1 MGNMKIKYLQLK
13 NWKKILQHL
22 GIALVILVIAG
33 YGTLKILDYCYPFP
47 TAMLDKLKAQRA
59 SSIVL
64 DKNGKILRPFLSIQ
78 DNWLLWND
86 NPKRYK
92 LLSQAFIAAE
102 DRRFYQHHGIDYLAT
117 GRAFLTNIFYMRRVS
132 GASTLT
138 MQLMRMA
145 MQHHQ
150 RTLSNKIVELFR
162 AWQCEQLYSKDAIMN
177 YYLNLAPFGS
187 NIYGVTAAAKI
198 FFAKTPDELT
208 VAEAALLA
216 GLVQAPSRY
225 LPYRHQRRA
234 LKRRNI
240 VLYRMFKNHFIT
252 RQQWLLAYKTPV
264 VAQRNA
270 LPFRSPHFAQL
281 LAPQHGSK
289 IVTTIDAEIQQLA
302 RYKLHSAVRVK
313 GGINGAII
321 VVENRTGA
329 VRAFIGSAGFKTS
342 PQGEV
347 NYATQRLNTG
357 SLLKPFIYLQAFQR
371 GLALPSTIINDQP
384 RQFANYTPRNFDQ
397 QWHGQVTVR
406 EALAYSYN
414 IPAVTMLQKVGITN
428 FVDFMLDLDCAPLP
442 HTQEYYGL
450 SMALGSVPYSLLDI
464 THAYVTLA
472 RLGNKIPLHY
482 IGLRQHSED
491 STANVLHRISMNNQ
505 SFSKKQV
512 KAVNSNKSLKST
524 NNNNAP
530 FGVQRTQTTSQTMD
544 SSAAYLICDILKD
557 QTRLAGRR
565 LAVDSSKQVNFAWK
579 TGTSN
584 QYREAWTVAWNPQW
598 TVGVMLTA
606 NLPNSKAKLIGIQD
620 AAPLA
625 TTIITAISTNNN
637 CWYPKPAN
645 VITREIC
652 SVTGLVPNGNCSH
665 RIKALSIAGRT
676 MTKYCQ
682 CQKKRAQTIVQVP
695 EKTGRFIIKQ
705 PINNTTYLTT
715 GSNKKIICMATT
727 SIKQDK
733 LFWFADGNFIGQTKS
748 GNSISYKFNVGSH
761 RLTCST
767 NTGQQSSV
775 NFVIKH

>member
-1 MGNMKIKYLQLK
+1 MGNMKIKYLKLK
-13 NWKKILQHL
+13 NWKRILLYL
-22 GIALVILVIAG
+22 GIALVGLIIGG
-33 YGTLKILDYCYPFP
+33 YGTVKILDYCYPFP
-47 TAMLDKLKAQRA
+47 TAMLDELKSQRA
-59 SSIVL
+59 SAIVL
-64 DKNGKILRPFLSIQ
+64 DNHGKILRPFLSTQ

-92 LLSQAFIAAE
+92 QLCQAFIAAE
-102 DRRFYQHHGIDYLAT
+102 DRRFYQHNGIDYLAT
-117 GRAFLTNIFYMRRVS
+117 GRAFFTNILYMRRVS

-145 MQHHQ
+145 MQHHR

-162 AWQCEQLYSKDAIMN
+162 AWQCEQLYSKDDIMN

-225 LPYRHQRRA
+225 LPYRHQQRA

-240 VLYRMFKNHFIT
+240 VLYRMFKNGFIT

-264 VAQRNA
+264 IAQRNA
-270 LPFRSPHFAQL
+270 LPFNSPHFAL
-281 LAPQHGSK
+281 LIAPQHGRE

-302 RYKLHSAVRVK
+302 RYKLHSAVSVK

-384 RQFANYTPRNFDQ
+384 RQFTNYTPRNFDQ
-397 QWHGQVTVR
+397 QWHGKVTVR
-406 EALAYSYN
+406 EALSYSYN
-414 IPAVTMLQKVGITN
+414 IPSVTMLQKVGIAN

-464 THAYVTLA
+464 TRAYVTLA
-472 RLGNKIPLHY
+472 RLGNKTPLRY
-482 IGLRQHSED
+482 IRLRQNSED
-491 STANVLHRISMNNQ
+491 STS
-505 SFSKKQV
+505 
-512 KAVNSNKSLKST
+512 NSDKST
-524 NNNNAP
+524 INNNTA
-530 FGVQRTQTTSQTMD
+530 FCVRRTQATAQTMD

-557 QTRLAGRR
+557 QTRLSGRR
-565 LAVDSSKQVNFAWK
+565 LAADSSKQVNFAWK

-606 NLPNSKAKLIGIQD
+606 NLPDSKTKLIGIQD

-625 TTIITAISTNNN
+625 ASIITAISANHN
-637 CWYPKPAN
+637 CWYVKPAN
-645 VITREIC
+645 ITTRKIC
-652 SVTGLVPNGNCSH
+652 SVTGLVPSGNCSH
-665 RIKALSIAGRT
+665 SITALSINGRT

-682 CQKKRAQTIVQVP
+682 CGQLAQKTVKNSSNLATQNI
-695 EKTGRFIIKQ
+695 IIKQ
-705 PINNTTYLTT
+705 PINGTIYLA
-715 GSNKKIICMATT
+715 NKSGKELILTAT
-727 SIKQDK
+727 SKQQK
-733 LFWFADGNFIGQTKS
+733 LFWFADGNFIGE
-748 GNSISYKFNVGSH
+748 SISGKPIHHHLSLGKH
-761 RLTCST
+761 HITCSDVL
-767 NTGQQSSV
+767 GHQSSITITIQA
-775 NFVIKH
+775 NENPSQSLTSN